1 MKYRKLYILLVVMA
15 MSLSAYAFP
24 TSTYA
29 DHSALSSGKW
39 VKIAVEKSGIYRIT
53 ASDISKWGFSKISAI
68 RIYGYGGKPISED
81 TARKRHQ
88 HCCRQTQPRDKGS
101 AGRKKSGP

>member
-53 ASDISKWGFSKISAI
+53 ASDI
-68 RIYGYGGKPISED
+68 
-81 TARKRHQ
+81 
-88 HCCRQTQPRDKGS
+88 
-101 AGRKKSGP
+101 

>member
-53 ASDISKWGFSKISAI
+53 ASDISKWGFSKISDI
-68 RIYGYGGKPISED
+68 RIYGYGGKPISEHLTEANYVD
-81 TARKRHQ
+81 DL
-88 HCCRQTQPRDKGS
+88 PLVPVLRDGNNIVFY
-101 AGRKKSGP
+101 A